1 MISKKIIQNDE
12 SLEAVHTHTHTH
24 THTSILPKREEIN
37 TQLENYTSNNIV
49 LLSEP
54 KKYRCKKDSSII
66 FVSTI
71 DTG

>member
-1 MISKKIIQNDE
+1 MISKKITQNDE
-12 SLEAVHTHTHTH
+12 SLEAVHTHTHT
-24 THTSILPKREEIN
+24 SILTKREEIN

>member
-1 MISKKIIQNDE
+1 MISKKITQNDE
-12 SLEAVHTHTHTH
+12 SLEAVHTHTH

>member
-1 MISKKIIQNDE
+1 MMKA
-12 SLEAVHTHTHTH
+12 LRPYTHTH

-37 TQLENYTSNNIV
+37 TQLENYTSNNIG
-49 LLSEP
+49 LFSEQ